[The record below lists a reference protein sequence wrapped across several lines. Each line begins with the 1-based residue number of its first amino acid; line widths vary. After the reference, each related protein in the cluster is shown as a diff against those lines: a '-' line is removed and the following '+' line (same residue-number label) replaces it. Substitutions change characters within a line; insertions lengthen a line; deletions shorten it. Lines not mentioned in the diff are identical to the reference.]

1 MPSAERNYWLE
12 GIAPAGTTRS
22 HLPERADVAVVGA
35 GFTGLSAARSLA
47 RGGASVAV
55 LESQTVGFGAS
66 SRNGGMVLPGLKVR
80 AGVLIQRYGKELAQA
95 MFQASTDSI
104 DWVEHIV
111 GEEQIACDFKRH
123 GHVFLAAKPKH
134 FESTVRSAELLERE
148 FAHRVKVMPREL
160 LSEEI
165 GSTVYYGGVL
175 DTCSAGVHPARY
187 VRGLARAAE
196 RAGAKIFEQCPVRAL
211 ARSTRNG
218 TAGWNVSTEDGTV
231 IFAENVLLASGA
243 YSPRSLPIIPRKII
257 PIGSFIIVTDPLSDE
272 MARKTIPNG
281 RMLYDSLNYLHYFRL
296 TPDRRMLFGGRAAFF
311 PETAST
317 VHSSAAILQREMV
330 HVFPQLAGAR
340 VEYVWGGT
348 LDVTFDLM
356 PHSGESDGL
365 YFAIGFAGHGVA
377 LASYLGSRLGAN
389 MLRHQ
394 WDDPFTKIGFPGAPL
409 GMYDGRP
416 WFLPAVGAW
425 FKFRDWIS

>member
-1 MPSAERNYWLE
+1 MPAVERNYWLE
-12 GIAPAGTTRS
+12 GAPQATTPRRAP
-22 HLPERADVAVVGA
+22 PERSDVVVIGA
-35 GFTGLSAARSLA
+35 GFTGLSGARSLA

-55 LESQTVGFGAS
+55 LEAQTVGFGAS

-95 MFQASTDSI
+95 MFQASTASI
-104 DWVEHIV
+104 DWVEQIV

-134 FESTVRSAELLERE
+134 FEGTVRSAELVERE
-148 FAHRVKVMPREL
+148 FGHRVRVIPRASL
-160 LSEEI
+160 AEEI
-165 GSTVYYGGVL
+165 GSRVYYGGVL
-175 DTCSAGVHPARY
+175 DTCSAGVDPARY

-196 RAGAKIFEQCPVRAL
+196 RAGAKIFERCPVRAL
-211 ARSTRNG
+211 TRAARNG
-218 TAGWNVSTEDGTV
+218 TSGWNVSLEDGSV
-231 IFAENVLLASGA
+231 IFAEKVLLASGA
-243 YSPRSLPIIPRKII
+243 YSPRSLPVISRKIL
-257 PIGSFIIVTDPLSDE
+257 PIGSFIIVTDPLSE
-272 MARKTIPNG
+272 EAARNVIPNG
-281 RMLYDSLNYLHYFRL
+281 RMIYDSLNYLHYFRL

-311 PETAST
+311 PATAST
-317 VHSSAAILQREMV
+317 VHSSAAILRREMV

-356 PHSGESDGL
+356 PHSGGADGL
-365 YFAIGFAGHGVA
+365 FFAIGFAGHGVA

-389 MLRHQ
+389 MLRQQ
-394 WDDPFTKIGFPGAPL
+394 WDDPFARIEFPGAPW

-416 WFLPAVGAW
+416 WFLPAVGVW
-425 FKFRDWIS
+425 FKLRDWLS